1 MISHDNG
8 KIGAI
13 AMLLN
18 ELRNKKE
25 DIYKIVEKNKGSQ
38 VKVFGSTVTGS
49 ETDQSDIDILIKFR
63 VDATLFDLVEIKLE
77 LESLLNKRVDVVSEN
92 GLKDNEIGNSIKRS
106 AVLL

>member
-1 MISHDNG
+1 
-8 KIGAI
+8 
-13 AMLLN
+13 MLLD
-18 ELRNKKE
+18 ELLNKKE

-49 ETDQSDIDILIKFR
+49 ATDQSDIDILVKFR

-77 LESLLNKRVDVVSEN
+77 LESLLNIRVDVVSEN

-106 AVLL
+106 AVLI